1 MNSPPERSDLRQQ
14 GLSHVERARK
24 LYADFASGDVPA
36 VLESFDPRIEWR
48 EADGHPYQP
57 GGAPFRGPQE
67 VVDKLF
73 ARIGQEWHGFS
84 VAPEAFHASQDG
96 AVVVVEGR
104 YTGTFTATHRGL
116 DAEFCHVLTY
126 RDGKL
131 ARFRQYSDTEQFR
144 AVMGA

>member
-14 GLSHVERARK
+14 GLSSVDRARK

-36 VLESFDPRIEWR
+36 VLESFDPHIEWR
-48 EADGHPYQP
+48 EAAGHPYRP
-57 GGAPFRGPQE
+57 DGVPFRGPQE
-67 VVDKLF
+67 VLDKLLARF
-73 ARIGQEWHGFS
+73 AQEWREFS
-84 VAPEAFHASQDG
+84 VTPEAFHAGQDG

-104 YTGTFTATHRGL
+104 YTGTFTATHRGV

-126 RDGKL
+126 REGKL
-131 ARFRQYSDTEQFR
+131 MRLRQYSDTEQFR